1 MNESQ
6 NRFPGKNL
14 ASHAGV
20 FREARFSSFKSSWE
34 ARKNL
39 ACVLRLLVF
48 RHSGNRHVKWDHR
61 SVFRCCTGCGCICS
75 LPVLACLL
83 AYFERTRTKT
93 IVNKREGR
101 TEFNTKFEI
110 LYLDFSVDVANNFS
124 ASLCTDIRGRRY
136 TGLRVPV
143 MSSKIRQKCDLSTP
157 FQLSEEKQT
166 KIIYRIVYRN
176 TINVSDFTDSLCKDI
191 S

>member
-20 FREARFSSFKSSWE
+20 FREARFASFKSSWE

-48 RHSGNRHVKWDHR
+48 RLSGNRHVKWDHR
-61 SVFRCCTGCGCICS
+61 SVFYCCTGCGAS
-75 LPVLACLL
+75 VLC
-83 AYFERTRTKT
+83 RWP

-101 TEFNTKFEI
+101 TEINTKLEI
-110 LYLDFSVDVANNFS
+110 LYLDFSVEIANNFA
-124 ASLCTDIRGRRY
+124 ASLCTDIRGHLY
-136 TGLRVPV
+136 TGFMCRSWVVKL
-143 MSSKIRQKCDLSTP
+143 
-157 FQLSEEKQT
+157 
-166 KIIYRIVYRN
+166 
-176 TINVSDFTDSLCKDI
+176 DI
-191 S
+191 SVVVCQHLFNCQRKNKQK

>member
-1 MNESQ
+1 MNECQ
-6 NRFPGKNL
+6 NRFPRKNL
-14 ASHAGV
+14 AFHVGV

-101 TEFNTKFEI
+101 TEINAKSRSYIWISAWTLRIIFRLACVQTSGGVGTPASVCLSWVVK
-110 LYLDFSVDVANNFS
+110 LDKSVICQHLFD
-124 ASLCTDIRGRRY
+124 CQR
-136 TGLRVPV
+136 
-143 MSSKIRQKCDLSTP
+143 KKKQK
-157 FQLSEEKQT
+157 
-166 KIIYRIVYRN
+166 
-176 TINVSDFTDSLCKDI
+176 
-191 S
+191 